1 MPTTMMN
8 NLGAH
13 AQRLIHNASLLPTV
27 WADSA
32 LRGQWLRAARKAW
45 IATLLAVVLL
55 PTVAPVV
62 ARTVTNWI
70 YQPVVKE
77 TKLLGVFTTKRA
89 VANPV
94 RETRYTQLLVL
105 LWLAGLGTVA
115 FHWLS
120 IVPPVGARADEEG
133 DDQATRLNPA
143 AQRDDQATSLNPVA
157 QGNGLRH
164 VGSNRRY
171 RIERHI
177 ATGGMGEIYLAYDQV
192 LQRQVAAKALSP
204 EMYVDKEQRERFSQ
218 EALALA
224 RLSHPNIVSV
234 ADLFEDEGRFW
245 FVMEWLPGGDLEARV
260 KQGPLAETEAARII
274 AEIADGLAHAHEKG
288 IVHRDI
294 KPANI
299 LFSDTGVAKL
309 TDFGIAKLETSA
321 VVTQLGMALGSP
333 GYMSPQQAAGEA
345 VDARA
350 DIYSLGVTLFRLV
363 TGALPFTG
371 NTSAIMS
378 QHITQPPPQPMHLN
392 KEVSQEMNDLILHC
406 LEKNPASRIATAK
419 ELAGTLRRLSGQPV

>member
-1 MPTTMMN
+1 MSTTMMN
-8 NLGAH
+8 TLGAH
-13 AQRLIHNASLLPTV
+13 AQRLIHNASLLPVV
-27 WADSA
+27 WADPA
-32 LRGQWLRAARKAW
+32 LRAQWLRAARKAW

-55 PTVAPVV
+55 PTAAPVV
-62 ARTVTNWI
+62 ARGVTNLV

-77 TKLLGVFTTKRA
+77 TKLLGVFTAKREM
-89 VANPV
+89 ANPV
-94 RETRYTQLLVL
+94 RETRYIQLLVL
-105 LWLAGLGTVA
+105 LWLIGLGAVA
-115 FHWLS
+115 FHWLD
-120 IVPPVGARADEEG
+120 IVPAVGTRPDDEG
-133 DDQATRLNPA
+133 DDQATRLNPV
-143 AQRDDQATSLNPVA
+143 AQRDDQATRLTPA
-157 QGNGLRH
+157 QGNGTRH
-164 VGSNRRY
+164 VGTNRRY

-177 ATGGMGEIYLAYDQV
+177 ATGGMGEIYLAHDQV
-192 LQRQVAAKALSP
+192 LQRHVAAKALSP
-204 EMYVDKEQRERFSQ
+204 EMYLDKEQRERFSQ

-224 RLSHPNIVSV
+224 KLSHPNIVSV

-245 FVMEWLPGGDLEARV
+245 FVMEWLPGGDLEARA
-260 KQGPLAETEAARII
+260 KQGPMAEAEAARII
-274 AEIADGLAHAHEKG
+274 AEVAEGLAHAHDKG

-333 GYMSPQQAAGEA
+333 GYMSPEQAAGEA

-378 QHITQPPPQPMHLN
+378 QHITQPPPQPMHMN
-392 KEVSQEMNDLILHC
+392 KAVSPEMNALILHC
-406 LEKNPASRIATAK
+406 LEKNPASRVATAK
-419 ELAGTLRRLSGQPV
+419 ALAGALRRLSA

>member
-1 MPTTMMN
+1 MSTTLISTLDN
-8 NLGAH
+8 H
-13 AQRLIHNASLLPTV
+13 VRRLIHNASLLPSV
-27 WADSA
+27 WANPS
-32 LRGQWLRAARKAW
+32 LRDQWLRAARKAW

-55 PTVAPVV
+55 PTLAPVV
-62 ARTVTNWI
+62 ARGVTNFV

-77 TKLLGVFTTKRA
+77 TKLLGVFSAKRE
-89 VANPV
+89 VENPV

-105 LWLAGLGTVA
+105 LWLVGLGTVA
-115 FHWLS
+115 FHWLD
-120 IVPPVGARADEEG
+120 IVPAVGARPEDEG
-133 DDQATRLNPA
+133 DDQATKMNPVA
-143 AQRDDQATSLNPVA
+143 RRDEQATRLNPVA
-157 QGNGLRH
+157 QGNGHRY
-164 VGSNRRY
+164 VGANRRY

-177 ATGGMGEIYLAYDQV
+177 ATGGMGEIHLAYDQV

-204 EMYVDKEQRERFSQ
+204 EMYQDKEQRERFSQ

-224 RLSHPNIVSV
+224 KLSHPNIVSV
-234 ADLFEDEGRFW
+234 VDLFEDAGRFW

-260 KQGPLAETEAARII
+260 KQGPLPEAEAARII
-274 AEIADGLAHAHEKG
+274 ADVAEGLAHAHEQG

-299 LFSDTGVAKL
+299 LFSNNGVAKL

-333 GYMSPQQAAGEA
+333 GYMSPEQAAGEA

-350 DIYSLGVTLFRLV
+350 DIYSLGVTLFRVV
-363 TGALPFTG
+363 TGALPFKG

-378 QHITQPPPQPMHLN
+378 QHITQPPPQPMHIN
-392 KEVSQEMNDLILHC
+392 QAVSLEMNAVILRC
-406 LEKNPASRIATAK
+406 LEKNPASRMATAK
-419 ELAGTLRRLSGQPV
+419 ELAGALRKLSA